1 VAAGQR
7 LSLRRDAVQQGRAD
21 VARVVRRRGVHR
33 TRRGRRRR
41 QDPAIHSGL
50 LREALERDPGH
61 LRRVLEEVLELDAV
75 RLADLN
81 QLLDRTTLAAIVSA
95 ARSITDRLDF
105 VRALEEII
113 YEPEVQGRVLERSQ
127 LHRMLATETW
137 IFGEEYHL
145 LADDESLT
153 NVLRRHLRYLGRDE
167 LAAEHVTDEHGRTRI
182 VDLMLGKSLEHA
194 ANRREHLV
202 VELKR
207 PSVNVGHKEVAQIRD
222 YAQAVADDAQFDKT
236 TTQWDFWV
244 VSTDMDDAIRR
255 QANQRNREPGLLD
268 DYDDINLRIWAK
280 TWGQIIQETTHRL
293 KFVRQQLEYTSGRD
307 EAIQY
312 LHERHQDFVPAPLR
326 VVKDDAT
333 TGDAA

>member
-1 VAAGQR
+1 MFDVVAFTA
-7 LSLRRDAVQQGRAD
+7 RDAVGAD
-21 VARVVRRRGVHR
+21 TR
-33 TRRGRRRR
+33 TQKFTLR
-41 QDPAIHSGL
+41 L

-61 LRRVLEEVLELDAV
+61 LRRVLEEVLELDAA

-81 QLLDRTTLAAIVSA
+81 QLLDRTTLAAIVAA

-105 VRALEEII
+105 LRALDEII

-127 LHRMLATETW
+127 LHRILTTETW

-153 NVLRRHLRYLGRDE
+153 NVLRRHLRELKRDE
-167 LAAEHVTDEHGRTRI
+167 LAAEHVTDEHGKTRI

-202 VELKR
+202 IELKR
-207 PSVNVGHKEVAQIRD
+207 PSVTVGHKEVAQIRD
-222 YAQAVADDAQFDKT
+222 YAQAVATDDQFDKAK
-236 TTQWDFWV
+236 TQWDFWV
-244 VSTDMDDAIRR
+244 ISTSMDDAIRR

-268 DYDDINLRIWAK
+268 DYDDLNVRIWAK
-280 TWGQIIQETTHRL
+280 TWGEVIQEATHRM

-312 LHERHQDFVPAPLR
+312 LHDRHQEFVPEPLR
-326 VVKDDAT
+326 LVEDE
-333 TGDAA
+333 AADGAA